1 MKRFFGTLLGL
12 VLAFGVGAIIYNS
25 VRDTNGKYHSASNE
39 AHRIRTNT
47 VDRLPTSSTRN
58 FNANNDRTNSTNFNA
73 YNYDGTMRAKNLNN
87 VDLNPLND
95 WLRQMYPGTGNYYTG
110 NNGNTT
116 GNAGNYYGGAGNTGN
131 TGNTANTGNTGY
143 TGNTGNY
150 NRNTGTGTNAGAG
163 AGTAA
168 NSDFANQ
175 ILAKV
180 NAERAKAGVQA
191 LTLNAALNKVAQ
203 AKSADMRDKGYFD
216 HQSPTYGS
224 PFDMMKSF
232 GVNYSYAGENIAAGQ
247 QSVDA
252 VMTAWMNSPGHRQNI
267 LSANYTQLGVGYAQG
282 GSMSPYWTQEFTR
295 P

>member
-1 MKRFFGTLLGL
+1 
-12 VLAFGVGAIIYNS
+12 
-25 VRDTNGKYHSASNE
+25 
-39 AHRIRTNT
+39 
-47 VDRLPTSSTRN
+47 
-58 FNANNDRTNSTNFNA
+58 
-73 YNYDGTMRAKNLNN
+73 MRAKTLNN
-87 VDLNPLND
+87 INLNPLND
-95 WLRQMYPGTGNYYTG
+95 WLRQMYPGSANYYNGTT
-110 NNGNTT
+110 GNTT
-116 GNAGNYYGGAGNTGN
+116 GNAGNYNGGTGNTGN
-131 TGNTANTGNTGY
+131 TGNTGSYNP
-143 TGNTGNY
+143 GNTGNAG
-150 NRNTGTGTNAGAG
+150 NTGTGTGVGTGTGAG
-163 AGTAA
+163 AGTGV
-168 NSDFANQ
+168 NSNIANQ

-191 LTLNAALNKVAQ
+191 LTLSTSLNKVAQ

-282 GSMSPYWTQEFTR
+282 GNMSPYWTQEFIR